1 MNESAKKVASAWI
14 EKWSQPNP
22 ATAVD
27 DCDLD
32 FDIPRENPN
41 LCLEAILEILE
52 IIPADTSNHHFQ
64 VLAAGPLE
72 ELLVEHG
79 ETYVGRIEELA
90 RQRPDFRLLLN
101 GVWDSGIK
109 PEVVKQLSKYWG
121 NKW

>member
-1 MNESAKKVASAWI
+1 MNKSAQELASIWI
-14 EKWSQPNP
+14 EKWSHPDP
-22 ATAVD
+22 VTGVD

-32 FDIPRENPN
+32 SYVPRENPS

-52 IIPADTSNHHFQ
+52 VIPADTSNHHFQ

-72 ELLVEHG
+72 DLLVEHG
-79 ETYVGRIEELA
+79 ETLVERIEKLA
-90 RQRPDFRLLLN
+90 RQHPDFRLLLN

-109 PEVVKQLSKYWG
+109 PEVVKQLSKYWV